1 MDRHRDIH
9 RPIALLGLHL
19 STLML
24 AVLLS
29 SPAMAHCDS
38 LDGPVVK
45 DAQRALTGQD
55 VTPVLKWITD
65 ENEAEIRRV
74 FDLTLA
80 VRGESENAKTIAD
93 TYFFE
98 TLVRVHRAS
107 EGEGFTGLKPSGQ
120 VDPAF
125 VATDRALAD
134 GNIDAL
140 AEETAA
146 AVEEAIRQRFTE
158 AYEKR
163 QVAEEAVAQGRD
175 YVAAYVQLTHFVEG
189 VHHLV
194 TEGASSLHGGENAE
208 AGQVLGAAAVE

>member
-1 MDRHRDIH
+1 MSRNTPRLFTRLRI
-9 RPIALLGLHL
+9 PL
-19 STLML
+19 S
-24 AVLLS
+24 AVMVAALLS

-45 DAQRALTGQD
+45 DAQRALESQD
-55 VTPVLKWITD
+55 LAPVLKWVAETD
-65 ENEAEIRRV
+65 EEEIARV

-93 TYFFE
+93 TYFLE
-98 TLVRVHRAS
+98 TVVRVHRAS
-107 EGEGFTGLKPSGQ
+107 EGEGFTGLKPAGQ

-125 VATDRALAD
+125 AATDRALED
-134 GNIDAL
+134 GDIDAL

-146 AVEEAIRQRFTE
+146 AVEETIQKRFAE

-163 QVAEEAVAQGRD
+163 QVAEDSVAQGRD

-189 VHHLV
+189 VHHFV
-194 TEGASSLHGGENAE
+194 SEGASHLHENE
-208 AGQVLGAAAVE
+208 RVDAGQVLGTAAAE

>member
-1 MDRHRDIH
+1 MDMHRDIH
-9 RPIALLGLHL
+9 RPIARLRIHL

-29 SPAMAHCDS
+29 SQATAHCDS

-45 DAQRALTGQD
+45 DAQRALASQD
-55 VTPVLKWITD
+55 VTPVLKWIAD
-65 ENEAEIRRV
+65 EDEAEIRRV

-107 EGEGFTGLKPSGQ
+107 EGEGFTGLKPAGQ

-125 VATDRALAD
+125 VATDRALTD

-140 AEETAA
+140 AEETAT
-146 AVEEAIRQRFTE
+146 AVEEAIRKRFTE

-163 QVAEEAVAQGRD
+163 QVAEESVAQGRD
-175 YVAAYVQLTHFVEG
+175 YVTAYVQLTHFVEG

-194 TEGASSLHGGENAE
+194 AEGASPLHEDENVE
-208 AGQVLGAAAVE
+208 AGQVLGAAAAE